1 MHQQDYIMRII
12 ELAGRFLAELRRTI
26 VEGGLDDLPGDDDIV
41 QISRRAGLDLEL
53 LRSVDL
59 QTMVLLLS
67 PSGEIE
73 TARIWLA
80 GELFAVE
87 AERLQRLG
95 RIDGAIDAYRRALCL
110 YAHVDGSLVLKGL
123 PEASARRRELE
134 MELQHLT
141 GPTPPGAA

>member
-1 MHQQDYIMRII
+1 MHRQDYIIRII
-12 ELAGRFLAELRRTI
+12 ELAGRFLAELRRAI
-26 VEGGLDDLPGDDDIV
+26 VEGGVDDLPGDDDIV
-41 QISRRAGLDLEL
+41 KLSHRAGLDLEL

-95 RIDGAIDAYRRALCL
+95 RIDGAVDAYRRALCL

-123 PEASARRRELE
+123 PEASARSRELE
-134 MELQHLT
+134 REMESLV
-141 GPTPPGAA
+141 GPTPPDAA